1 VDESGDTF
9 DRVGDSCSLTQTMVL
24 NHKMMSPW
32 SILEES
38 KDERAKL
45 KSEGMRNYQPSMN
58 LGPPIDYSNFQ
69 VVSVKGTIQKS

>member
-1 VDESGDTF
+1 MDESGETF

-24 NHKMMSPW
+24 NHKMVSPW

-38 KDERAKL
+38 KDQRAKL
-45 KSEGMRNYQPSMN
+45 KSEGMRINQASVN

-69 VVSVKGTIQKS
+69 VISVKGTI